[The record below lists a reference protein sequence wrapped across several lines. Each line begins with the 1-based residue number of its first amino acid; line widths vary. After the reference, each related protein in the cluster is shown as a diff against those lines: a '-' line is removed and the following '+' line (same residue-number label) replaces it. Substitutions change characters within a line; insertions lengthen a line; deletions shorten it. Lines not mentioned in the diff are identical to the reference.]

1 MNRPLPGPVLRYL
14 RELEPLVKA
23 RVGVFVEQVLSDA
36 REYLVNDY
44 DALATSEPGLDDET
58 VYHHFVQNFGT
69 PLQTASQYGEEH
81 GVRRGNAPGWRI
93 CCTRCGKSAPATEVG
108 ITKIGA
114 RSYHS
119 YKMCHCSHCRR
130 LRWARLIRDLNDTN
144 LTDRLA
150 MGQTP
155 ERVISRMHRPWTVVA
170 AILLLVAIVDIS
182 VPLLVRWLIH
192 SDEGPAV
199 SEAMSEPG
207 LAGTVKPVALIEDK
221 FHFKDLPDN
230 WRLVKTVSIPN
241 GQLSSFSQKL
251 GVRLK
256 RIENH
261 FLNYRDTPVQ
271 VNEIECDGPQ
281 AAAALVHSLRKS
293 KSNPRLVCGTD
304 KFVFELVARDKEQIK
319 AALRARIELGLIPSE
334 ALYEVSFSAAPVTE
348 ADAAEANRMF
358 NSFIALDGGDES
370 AAKDI
375 EARKSSFAF
384 GNRISLSFFGQGE
397 VPSSWSFTPAAANLK
412 EDRDSSIFA
421 AQFRDLPTKV
431 GIPIVNVQG
440 KISSQS
446 YATSQCSP
454 EAAAACLKS
463 TKRWPVDSPRIQNLA
478 AEITAACSTPEAK
491 LEKLLN
497 WMGNETNFRFG
508 GDVIGSRYGTLQAL
522 DQGYGHCWDYSDVF
536 ITLARASGIPAR
548 QVHGWLF
555 ESEGHIWPEVAMEG
569 KWIAIDPSVGLRC
582 GSDYIPFSKS
592 IDGETSFIFASLVKL
607 RRL

>member
-14 RELEPLVKA
+14 RELEPLIKA

-44 DALATSEPGLDDET
+44 DALATSEPGLDDES
-58 VYHHFVQNFGT
+58 VYGHFVENFGT
-69 PLQTASQYGEEH
+69 PLQTASQYGEGH
-81 GVRRGNAPGWRI
+81 GARKGNAPGWRI

-108 ITKIGA
+108 ITRIGA
-114 RSYHS
+114 RSYHC
-119 YKMCHCSHCRR
+119 YKMCYCGNCRR

-150 MGQTP
+150 MEQTP
-155 ERVISRMHRPWTVVA
+155 EHVISRMHKPWTVVA
-170 AILLLVAIVDIS
+170 AILLLVAIVNVIL
-182 VPLLVRWLIH
+182 PPLVRWLVH
-192 SDEGPAV
+192 SDTSHAV
-199 SEAMSEPG
+199 GQVMSESG
-207 LAGTVKPVALIEDK
+207 SAGNVKPVALIEDT
-221 FHFKDLPDN
+221 FRFKDLPDN

-241 GQLSSFSQKL
+241 GQLTSFSQKL

-256 RIENH
+256 RIDNH
-261 FLNYRDTPVQ
+261 FLTYRDNPVQ
-271 VNEIECDGPQ
+271 VNVIECDGTD
-281 AAAALVHSLRKS
+281 AAALVQSLRKS
-293 KSNPRLVCGTD
+293 KPNPRLVCGTD
-304 KFVFELVARDKEQIK
+304 KFVFELVARDKAQIK

-334 ALYEVSFSAAPVTE
+334 AQYEVSFSAAPVTE
-348 ADAAEANRMF
+348 ADAAEANRLF
-358 NSFIALDGGDES
+358 NYFLAFDEGNES
-370 AAKDI
+370 VAKEI

-397 VPSSWSFTPAAANLK
+397 VPSSWSFTPAASSLK
-412 EDRDSSIFA
+412 EDRNYSLFD
-421 AQFRDLPTKV
+421 AQFGDLTTKV
-431 GIPIVNVQG
+431 GIPIVNIQG
-440 KISSQS
+440 KISSKS

-463 TKRWPVDSPRIQNLA
+463 TKRWPVDSQRIQKLA
-478 AEITAACSTPEAK
+478 SDITAACPTPEAK

-497 WMGNETNFRFG
+497 WISNENNFRFDG
-508 GDVIGSRYGTLQAL
+508 VIIGSRYGTLQAL
-522 DQGYGHCWDYSDVF
+522 DQGYGHCWDYSDLF

-548 QVHGWLF
+548 QVQGWLF
-555 ESEGHIWPEVAMEG
+555 ESEGHIWPEVAIDG

-592 IDGETSFIFASLVKL
+592 MDGETSFIFTSRVKI